1 MSFQSA
7 KQFIIDFYA
16 NPIIRMQ
23 IYKIQQKKLNR
34 EEQISKILSF
44 AKNNGY
50 DFSVF
55 DLIKAARFK
64 QQIQKLQKNELNRVF
79 GGNCLNYDKLNK
91 LHKKGQT
98 IEQMLTIF

>member
-23 IYKIQQKKLNR
+23 VYKIQQKKLNR

-50 DFSVF
+50 NFSVF

-64 QQIQKLQKNELNRVF
+64 QQVQKLHKNELTQVF
-79 GGNCLNYDKLNK
+79 GGNCLNYNNFNK

-98 IEQMLTIF
+98 IEQMLAMF